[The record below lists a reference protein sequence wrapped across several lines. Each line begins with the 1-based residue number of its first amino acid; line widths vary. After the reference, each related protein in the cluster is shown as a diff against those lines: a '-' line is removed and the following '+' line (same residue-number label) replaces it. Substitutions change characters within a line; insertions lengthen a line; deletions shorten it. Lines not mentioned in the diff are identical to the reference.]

1 MSDSAWIEERIA
13 AKKAQIIV
21 LDAAITALT
30 TGGVQSYR
38 LMTGQTDQ
46 MVTRANLATMR
57 ETMSTL
63 ENDVST
69 LYARLGCARSY
80 GQPGF

>member
-1 MSDSAWIEERIA
+1 MSERAWIEQRIA
-13 AKKAQIIV
+13 AKQAQIAA
-21 LDAAITALT
+21 LDEAITALT

-57 ETMSTL
+57 DTMSAL

-69 LYARLGCARSY
+69 LNARLGCGRSY